1 MHNEKYKLYIPD
13 NIEHSKIL
21 DYGCGNGNLLDSGK
35 ISTDQYTGFE
45 IEKSAYDYCTQT
57 YPDYNFIYQNI
68 HSPVYNKNGN
78 QDFPKLFEKY
88 NVIFAYSVFTHTSY
102 QYFLKCMNIFKS
114 HLSEGGYI
122 LCSMILFDNDRMLR
136 YFKHKR
142 IRSYGSCDY
151 IMPNKSFGY
160 LYNNKFGEALE
171 SYDEFVS
178 IYDRTF
184 LSLHGD
190 IITTSMNQDILRI
203 GL

>member
-21 DYGCGNGNLLDSGK
+21 DYGCGNGNLLDFGK
-35 ISTDQYTGFE
+35 ISADQYTGFE

-68 HSPVYNKNGN
+68 H
-78 QDFPKLFEKY
+78 
-88 NVIFAYSVFTHTSY
+88 VIFAYSVFTHTSY

-114 HLSEGGYI
+114 HLNEGGYI

-178 IYDRTF
+178 IYDRAF